1 MADANAPIVNKTG
14 SAVVAIVILVFS
26 MSLIAI
32 LAYWGRSE
40 NILHQQAMSGSFTM
54 MGIVMGALGLAPFVA
69 QIVPLF
75 RKPSEN

>member
-26 MSLIAI
+26 MGTITWLLFYGEASN
-32 LAYWGRSE
+32 G
-40 NILHQQAMSGSFTM
+40 LHTTIVSWSYSM
-54 MGIVMGALGLAPFVA
+54 MAIVMAALGLAPFVA
-69 QIVPLF
+69 QIVPLI